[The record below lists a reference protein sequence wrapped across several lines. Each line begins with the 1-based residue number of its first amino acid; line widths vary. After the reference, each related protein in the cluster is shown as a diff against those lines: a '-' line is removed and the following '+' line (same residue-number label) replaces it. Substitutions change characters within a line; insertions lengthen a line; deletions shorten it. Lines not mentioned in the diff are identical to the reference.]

1 MSYGGFING
10 SSFAVVPA
18 AAPAPASTDDDE
30 DDDDDNDDDV
40 VASPTDADIVVELLT
55 FECLLLPTDDK

>member
-18 AAPAPASTDDDE
+18 AAPADTDD